1 MKPIL
6 QHLEELPEPY
16 RTQAIENY
24 ENPELEFPKR
34 KAACKTVMDALEVAF
49 DWERSP
55 QGNDYWGEC
64 WVECKSRL
72 SKPKETLQHFNER
85 QIHAIEYHRY
95 MLGTRWGRSPTIL
108 EAFLDWV
115 DSGFA
120 EQFRNGEIGK
130 EDES

>member
-16 RTQAIENY
+16 RSQAIKNHGNPDIALNY
-24 ENPELEFPKR
+24 PHVNNYIEPSP
-34 KAACKTVMDALEVAF
+34 AIDAAF
-49 DWERSP
+49 DWGNSP
-55 QGNDYWGEC
+55 EGFKYWSSFCGKLEA
-64 WVECKSRL
+64 EP
-72 SKPKETLQHFNER
+72 KPPEETLQHFNER

-130 EDES
+130 DES

>member
-16 RTQAIENY
+16 RTQAIENH
-24 ENPELEFPKR
+24 ENPAIQMPSQPKV
-34 KAACKTVMDALEVAF
+34 ADTLPSALEIGFNWSAS
-49 DWERSP
+49 E
-55 QGNDYWGEC
+55 QGHTYWARFCDE
-64 WVECKSRL
+64 L
-72 SKPKETLQHFNER
+72 MLKPKETLQHFNER

-130 EDES
+130 EDSH